1 MRILGLDPG
10 LRCTGWGLID
20 AAEGR
25 LRHVAHGAVAS
36 DDQAALAERL
46 VTLYDGLAAVIA
58 QYQPHEA
65 AVEETFVN
73 RNPTSTLRLG
83 TARGIA
89 LLAPARAGLRVAE
102 YGANHIKKSVVGA
115 GHAGKAQVQ
124 AMVAHLLPGLGLA
137 TADAADALAVAIC
150 HAHHRETEIAVA
162 ATRSD
167 GATRG
172 TGISVASASLDSER

>member
-10 LRCTGWGLID
+10 LRRTGWGLID
-20 AAEGR
+20 AAQGR

-46 VTLYDGLAAVIA
+46 VALYDGLAAVIA
-58 QYQPHEA
+58 QYQPQEA

-83 TARGIA
+83 TARGVA

-102 YGANHIKKSVVGA
+102 YGANHIKKAVVGA

-124 AMVAHLLPGLGLA
+124 AMVAQLLPGLGLA
-137 TADAADALAVAIC
+137 GADAADALAAAIC
-150 HAHHRETEIAVA
+150 HAHHRETEMAV
-162 ATRSD
+162 
-167 GATRG
+167 
-172 TGISVASASLDSER
+172 SASRFGGLARGGQGSIADTRRDIEP